1 MSLLQSIVTQVV
13 QNALNDNNNTQG
25 NTQHTQQQGGLGGML
40 GSLVGQQNNNTGL
53 GGILG
58 QVLGSQMGANANQDG
73 LGGLL
78 GGLLGG
84 QTQNRQASPTDLG
97 GILGSLLGGQ
107 TQAQGRQSVGFNK
120 STLLLALLPIV
131 LNYIQ
136 KNGGLSGV
144 LAKFQGGGLGNHAQS
159 WVSIDRDNDG
169 IDAGD
174 IARLFDSQDI
184 KKVCSQ
190 TGASEQEVC
199 QGIAELLPQVVND
212 LTPQGGLNNEKEAND
227 EIDQIL
233 AQLKGRF

>member
-13 QNALNDNNNTQG
+13 QNALNDNNARNA
-25 NTQHTQQQGGLGGML
+25 QQQGGLGGLL
-40 GSLVGQQNNNTGL
+40 GGLAGQQHSQNNNAGL
-53 GGILG
+53 GGVLG
-58 QVLGSQMGANANQDG
+58 QVLGGQMGGNANQGG

-84 QTQNRQASPTDLG
+84 QAQSRQASPTDLG
-97 GILGSLLGGQ
+97 DVLGGLLGSQ
-107 TQAQGRQSVGFNK
+107 SQAQSRQGGGFNK
-120 STLLLALLPIV
+120 STLLLALLPVV
-131 LNYIQ
+131 LAYIQ

-144 LAKFQGGGLGNHAQS
+144 LAKFQGNGLGNRAQS

-174 IARLFDSQDI
+174 VARLFDSQDI
-184 KKVCSQ
+184 AQVCSQ

-212 LTPQGGLNNEKEAND
+212 LTPQGGLDNEQEAND

-233 AQLKGRF
+233 AQLKGKF